1 MAVTVVSA
9 LSLYDKRPFFEK
21 ALVYGIEQG
30 LIDQAKLQAIA
41 TDAPKGMVQIA
52 RYFGSEFLRPEVEK
66 AKDRIINLVS
76 LHLES
81 SCAGDLHKAAQ
92 SLQGHSFMSRSK
104 AGSDMLKAL
113 IGMPTTTHFGM
124 NERAGFRDEHI
135 PLLAKWSLRSL
146 ADYQAELALRSQSA
160 QVVDA
165 ALWLADALG
174 MQVEALEE
182 AAPDAHAVVRTALL
196 VLACKR
202 TEMPDWI
209 AFDKMVMALRKKHGA
224 APAAFTIPIP
234 KDLPPECLHVVQ
246 AARKFVMA
254 DLPKILD
261 SGLTTRK
268 LFYQTPSYIGRYF
281 WTEDGLSEVDHFDRA
296 TSEAWTKATGGHSDD
311 SSLLTLFVCIAAQ
324 APQKTLL
331 TEKAATTLVRKIRK
345 SGFAPELASQFI
357 AQHAP
362 MQHQE
367 DCVRMW
373 ADFLAEAQ
381 ATLQSDFDYELKDAL
396 ALLDQHC
403 NLQ

>member
-1 MAVTVVSA
+1 MSTV
-9 LSLYDKRPFFEK
+9 SLYDRSAFFEK
-21 ALVYGIEQG
+21 ALLFGLQNGILDAQK
-30 LIDQAKLQAIA
+30 IDSIRVE
-41 TDAPKGMVQIA
+41 APKGMVQIA

-81 SCAGDLHKAAQ
+81 SCAGDLRRAAEQ
-92 SLQGHSFMSRSK
+92 LRDHSLLSRSK

-146 ADYQAELALRSQSA
+146 ADYQAELTLRSQSA

-182 AAPDAHAVVRTALL
+182 AAPDAHAVIRTSLL

-209 AFDKMVMALRKKHGA
+209 AFDKMVTALRKKHGA
-224 APAAFTIPIP
+224 TSANPGAFTITIP
-234 KDLPPECLHVVQ
+234 KDLPPECQEVVQ

-261 SGLTTRK
+261 TALTTRK
-268 LFYQTPSYIGRYF
+268 LFYQTPSYISRYF
-281 WTEDGLSEVDHFDRA
+281 WIEDGLSEVDHFDRA

-311 SSLLTLFVCIAAQ
+311 SSLLTLFVCLAAQ
-324 APQKTLL
+324 APPKTLL

-345 SGFAPELASQFI
+345 SGFYPELASQFI
-357 AQHAP
+357 AQQAP

-373 ADFLAEAQ
+373 ADFLHEAQ

-403 NLQ
+403 NLS

>member
-1 MAVTVVSA
+1 MSIV
-9 LSLYDKRPFFEK
+9 SLYDRSAFFEK
-21 ALVYGIEQG
+21 ALLFGLQNGILNAQK
-30 LIDQAKLQAIA
+30 IDSIR
-41 TDAPKGMVQIA
+41 TEAPKGMVQIA

-81 SCAGDLHKAAQ
+81 SCAGDLRTAAEQ
-92 SLQGHSFMSRSK
+92 LRNHSLLSRSK

-174 MQVEALEE
+174 MQVESLEE
-182 AAPDAHAVVRTALL
+182 AAPDAHAVIRTSLL

-209 AFDKMVMALRKKHGA
+209 AFDKMVTALRKKHGA
-224 APAAFTIPIP
+224 APSAFTIAVP
-234 KDLPPECLHVVQ
+234 KDLPPECQEAVQ
-246 AARKFVMA
+246 AARKFVIA

-261 SGLTTRK
+261 SALTTRK

-281 WTEDGLSEVDHFDRA
+281 WIEDGLSEVDHFDRA
-296 TSEAWTKATGGHSDD
+296 TSEAWTRATGGHSDD
-311 SSLLTLFVCIAAQ
+311 SSLLTLFVCIAAK
-324 APQKTLL
+324 APAKTLL

-345 SGFAPELASQFI
+345 SGFHPELASQFI
-357 AQHAP
+357 AQQAP
-362 MQHQE
+362 MQLQDGYALLWTE
-367 DCVRMW
+367 
-373 ADFLAEAQ
+373 FLAEAQ
-381 ATLQSDFDYELKDAL
+381 PVLQSDFDYELKDAL

-403 NLQ
+403 NLS